1 MGAIR
6 KMTSVSTL
14 GLVDFRSDKER
25 IARST
30 RKTSKEARQQTELMQ
45 QQVAMQQQQ
54 IDMQAK
60 QAAAQSAPPQGPP
73 PGWYPDQN
81 GQQRYWNGQGWQ

>member
-1 MGAIR
+1 MGVFR
-6 KMTSVSTL
+6 KLTSVSTL
-14 GLVDFRSDKER
+14 GMVDYRSDKER

-54 IDMQAK
+54 LQMQAQQMGQ
-60 QAAAQSAPPQGPP
+60 QASSLPA
-73 PGWYPDQN
+73 PGWYPHPA
-81 GQQRYWNGQGWQ
+81 GGQRYWDGQAWR